1 MDANKLKSFIAI
13 KIIEKLAKKTVILVD
28 EIFLAQQWCIYFKKN
43 TDIAEEKILILHGKT
58 KKADWARIETADII
72 IASKDSLS
80 KKEDVIEKLKYNCGV
95 LCIDEI
101 HTLAAKVFTDVVK
114 EFDAKWVLG
123 LTATAERDDGL
134 SFLVNALA
142 GEIVVQAGIQESVS
156 LGSSILPLLRP
167 IYLKKTYE
175 HEITKKMH
183 YAEAAKIA
191 MLDPGAITALA
202 HIITQHYQNKDIQ
215 LVITQ
220 RIEESHYLKKCLV
233 KLGIPEAEIGLVLGV
248 TDLKEREQIVNA
260 VETGEVKVIISSTV
274 FDKGVSVNRINVL
287 HNYFPSKEVA
297 NTIQRCGRISRTAE
311 GKTYAIIYDY
321 IFDYVE

>member
-28 EIFLAQQWCIYFKKN
+28 EIFLAQQWYIYFKKN

-80 KKEDVIEKLKYNCGV
+80 KKEDVIERLKANCGL
-95 LCIDEI
+95 LCVDEI

-175 HEITKKMH
+175 HEITAKMH

-297 NTIQRCGRISRTAE
+297 NTINFGSPSGESR
-311 GKTYAIIYDY
+311 
-321 IFDYVE
+321 